1 MIASEALKCWCCWES
16 MCKHLSMPR
25 TWMRRE
31 AAILP
36 WPELWPGMR
45 SPTPPWSW
53 YINDCSHT
61 WCSRGFLIWMEA
73 WRPVDRLRRWLQDNM
88 VTSLHIV
95 CQNYVHFFFT
105 GDFTFIHVLSKLLL
119 PLCDRHVVI
128 VYFWCALIALNKL
141 SRGVGLSKVTL

>member
-1 MIASEALKCWCCWES
+1 MNKIYIYYVWILSEWVDVNETVYMYRFSSLWYSNIIVSFCQHYIIIANRWLQLGIQVSVKYLANNDLC
-16 MCKHLSMPR
+16 
-25 TWMRRE
+25 
-31 AAILP
+31 ANF
-36 WPELWPGMR
+36 GMR

-95 CQNYVHFFFT
+95 CQNYVHFFFYRWLHLYT
-105 GDFTFIHVLSKLLL
+105 CIK
-119 PLCDRHVVI
+119 
-128 VYFWCALIALNKL
+128 
-141 SRGVGLSKVTL
+141 